1 VRKCEKTMA
10 QDIMCERDVGVEL
23 FDQNFS
29 RFWLVVLSTR
39 HLLSYFIYSSTYSK
53 IVKRRVC
60 NPASSATRNHRAQ
73 QLNST
78 REGLD
83 GATNV

>member
-1 VRKCEKTMA
+1 
-10 QDIMCERDVGVEL
+10 VEL
-23 FDQNFS
+23 FDQNFT

-60 NPASSATRNHRAQ
+60 NPASSAIRNHRAQ

-78 REGLD
+78 AGSS
-83 GATNV
+83 GAPSVLLSNASGFKGIGRQVS